1 MAGVLG
7 AALLLTAAAMLY
19 KALAVKK
26 QPPRSPASHGALPP
40 EGAHTALGRPGG
52 GVVLP
57 ASSSPHVVP
66 LPMSDAQAVDPEEL
80 FVAALSSCHMLWF
93 LSLARDAGFVVDRY
107 EDEAEGQMARDAQRR
122 MMMSQVTLRPRVQFA
137 PGHAPSR
144 EQLQALHHAAHE
156 QCYIANS
163 VRTQVRCEL
172 RD

>member
-1 MAGVLG
+1 MSAYTSTVLWQRG
-7 AALLLTAAAMLY
+7 EQNFQDNRYSRRHEIHFDSGT
-19 KALAVKK
+19 
-26 QPPRSPASHGALPP
+26 
-40 EGAHTALGRPGG
+40 
-52 GVVLP
+52 VLP

-107 EDEAEGQMARDAQRR
+107 EDEAEGIMARDAQRR
-122 MMMSQVTLRPRVQFA
+122 MMMSTVTLRPRVQFA

-144 EQLQALHHAAHE
+144 EQLQALHHEAHE

-163 VRTQVRCEL
+163 VRTQVRCEP

>member
-1 MAGVLG
+1 MSAYTSTVLWQRG
-7 AALLLTAAAMLY
+7 EQNFLDNSYSRRHEIHFDSGT
-19 KALAVKK
+19 
-26 QPPRSPASHGALPP
+26 
-40 EGAHTALGRPGG
+40 
-52 GVVLP
+52 VLP

-93 LSLARDAGFVVDRY
+93 LSLTRDAGFVVDRY
-107 EDEAEGQMARDAQRR
+107 EDEAVGQMARDAQRR
-122 MMMSQVTLRPRVQFA
+122 MMMSTVTLRPRVQFA

-144 EQLQALHHAAHE
+144 EQLQALHHEAHE

-163 VRTQVRCEL
+163 VRTQVRCEP

>member
-1 MAGVLG
+1 MSAYTSTVLWQRG
-7 AALLLTAAAMLY
+7 EQNFLDNRYSRRHEIHFDSGT
-19 KALAVKK
+19 
-26 QPPRSPASHGALPP
+26 
-40 EGAHTALGRPGG
+40 
-52 GVVLP
+52 VLP

-93 LSLARDAGFVVDRY
+93 LSLARDAGFIVDRY
-107 EDEAEGQMARDAQRR
+107 EDEAEGHMARDAQRR
-122 MMMSQVTLRPRVQFA
+122 MMMSTVTLRPRVQFA

-163 VRTQVRCEL
+163 VRTQVRCEPG
-172 RD
+172 D